1 MKLLLISNST
11 MAGEAYLGWPRV
23 HIEKFLIQNNSKK
36 VCFVPYAG
44 VSLSKKS
51 LHDSFDQY
59 SQKVAEV
66 FREMGIALESVHHAN
81 DPVEM
86 IRQAET
92 IVVGGGN
99 TFHLVA
105 SLYEKGLME
114 AIREKV
120 VAGTP
125 YIGWSAGSNVAC
137 PTLMT
142 TNDMPIVE
150 PASFQTLNLIPFQ
163 INPHYLDANP
173 EGHGGETRQLRI
185 EEYLVMNP
193 KMKVVGLREGCLL
206 LVENDELQLI
216 GSHSMR
222 YFEHDHQPLEFE
234 PGSDIRFLL
243 KGD

>member
-11 MAGEAYLGWPRV
+11 MAGEAYLGWPQK
-23 HIEKFLIQNNSKK
+23 HISDFLNRHKVRK

-44 VSLSKKS
+44 VSLSNKS
-51 LHDSFDQY
+51 LEDSYDIY
-59 SQKVAEV
+59 IQKVSAV
-66 FREMGIALESVHHAN
+66 FNALGFELESVHQAN

-86 IRQAET
+86 ARQAEA

-114 AIREKV
+114 VIREKV
-120 VAGTP
+120 MAGTP
-125 YIGWSAGSNVAC
+125 YVGWSAGSNVAC

-150 PASFQTLNLIPFQ
+150 PKSFKTLNLIPFQ

-173 EGHGGETRQLRI
+173 EGHGGETRQQRI
-185 EEYLVMNP
+185 EEFLVINP
-193 KMKVVGLREGCLL
+193 AMKVVGLREGCLL
-206 LVENDELQLI
+206 LLEEAELQLI
-216 GSHSMR
+216 GDKSMILFQ
-222 YFEHDHQPLEFE
+222 YGKIPEELA
-234 PGSDIRFLL
+234 PGADLNLL
-243 KGD
+243 FQ